1 MQNNEINYNLNFV
14 NLYIE
19 TEYTMLGSCV
29 KLDELVD
36 FAKENN
42 ITSLAIT
49 DLNNMH
55 GVIKFYQKCINK
67 GIKPIIGLHLTLNS
81 SIQDNNIKDN
91 SLLLYAKNNNGYENL
106 IKICTLRNLNK
117 ILYLDDIIDFLKD
130 IVVILPNRENE
141 LVEAYFIGDRT
152 LFSSLYNKYR
162 FIKDLYLGI
171 DIQIDKSKYN
181 INEMVDFF
189 LAYQIKSV
197 AINKTNYLHEDD
209 FDVYKILK
217 CVKLNIK
224 KYDETESERKL
235 FFIKPQKAFDNFRK
249 YPELIKETQKISELC
264 NVKIDFG
271 KYKMPMYDKYDTRLY
286 NNSVEYLKDLS
297 IKGLKK
303 RLQSNNIS
311 IDKYQKYLDRLM
323 YELEIIEKMGFC
335 DYFLIVY
342 DFIKYAKKSNILV
355 GPGRGSGPS
364 SIVAYSLGI
373 TELDPLEYNLLF
385 ERFLNPERISMPD
398 IDTDFPDN
406 MRSDVINYMG
416 TRYSKMRVAH
426 ICTFGTY
433 GPRSAIRDIARVM
446 SLNEWYLDEILR
458 YIGDAN
464 SIIDVLKT
472 SETFLR
478 MYNEDDQT
486 RFITNLVK
494 KMENLPRNTSIHAAG
509 IIMADRDLNCY
520 TPLEEGIDG
529 LYSTQYEASDLEQLG
544 LVKIDFLGLKNLTI
558 INKTINSIHDKDF
571 NIYKLPLD
579 DKETYK
585 MIASGNTFGVFQL
598 ESTGMRNTLKEL
610 KCSSFDDIVN
620 ALALYRPG
628 PMEMIPSFVNRKFGK
643 EKIDYLHPDLIDILK
658 PTYGIIVYQ
667 EQILLIASKFAG
679 YSLGE
684 ADVLRR
690 AVSKKKFEML
700 EKERDKFIKGS
711 IKKGYTREL
720 ANTIFDYILKFANYG
735 FNKSHS
741 VAYALVSYQMAY
753 LKRHYFKEFMAS
765 LMSDKI
771 GNTELIRNYIFECNK
786 GKIEVKLPSINISG
800 LDFVTYDGC
809 IYYSLLGINGLGEV
823 VCKNIIKDRNENGL
837 YKSFDEFIGRTKT
850 FLSKKHIE
858 SLIYSGALDDFK
870 ITRKSMI
877 EEYVQSLELANY
889 GDMFKDNLSTH
900 IFGEDEFSFSEISR
914 YEAFA
919 LGFNLKFDIFK
930 QYGHLKSKY
939 RTKEINKLVKKTT
952 SIVIFA
958 IKSIKEITTK
968 KGDKMALLTVFDET
982 GDLDVVVFPQT
993 YNLCKGV
1000 ITKDF
1005 VYFGQLKID
1014 IRNEALQG
1022 ELIKIKKIED

>member
-197 AINKTNYLHEDD
+197 AINKTNYLYEDD

-264 NVKIDFG
+264 NVKIEFG

-446 SLNEWYLDEILR
+446 SLSEWYLDEILR

-900 IFGEDEFSFSEISR
+900 IFGEDEFGFSEISR

-993 YNLCKGV
+993 YNLCKDV

-1022 ELIKIKKIED
+1022 ELIKIKKIEE